1 MGQRKQL
8 SKILSGSLMV
18 SGTAIGAG
26 MLALPLATAEGGF
39 LPALVLYAIC
49 WFFSVATGLLMLEV
63 TLTLPEGANLISMS
77 ANYLGRAGKLASWI
91 LYLFLFYCLTIAYIA
106 GGARLFNMFLPF
118 DSYPMAIGIFTAL
131 FGGVVF
137 LGAYAVDRTNKILM
151 AGLIVAY
158 CLFISLGLP
167 KVETRLLTALN
178 FSMAIAGLPVIFTS
192 FSYQGILPT
201 LTEYMGRD
209 RRAIRF
215 AILIGA
221 SLPFGAYLL
230 WDLLIKGIIPVPAL
244 VEARQLGL
252 SAVEPLSRY
261 VLSPYVFH
269 AGSAFA
275 FFALT
280 TSFLGV
286 TLGLMDFLSD
296 GLNIKKSTKNRFGLA
311 LMIYL
316 PGALIAGTDPHV
328 FFKALEYAGGI
339 GCVLL
344 LGLIPIL
351 MCMKK
356 RYQSP
361 QSQRELGGGQGLLW
375 LLILFIIFE
384 LGVTL
389 S

>member
-1 MGQRKQL
+1 M
-8 SKILSGSLMV
+8 
-18 SGTAIGAG
+18 A
-26 MLALPLATAEGGF
+26 AL
-39 LPALVLYAIC
+39 I
-49 WFFSVATGLLMLEV
+49 
-63 TLTLPEGANLISMS
+63 
-77 ANYLGRAGKLASWI
+77 
-91 LYLFLFYCLTIAYIA
+91 IAYCT
-106 GGARLFNMFLPF
+106 F
-118 DSYPMAIGIFTAL
+118 
-131 FGGVVF
+131 
-137 LGAYAVDRTNKILM
+137 IL
-151 AGLIVAY
+151 
-158 CLFISLGLP
+158 LGLP
-167 KVETRLLTALN
+167 KVETRLLTTLN

-252 SAVEPLSRY
+252 SAVEPLSHY

-356 RYQSP
+356 RYLSP